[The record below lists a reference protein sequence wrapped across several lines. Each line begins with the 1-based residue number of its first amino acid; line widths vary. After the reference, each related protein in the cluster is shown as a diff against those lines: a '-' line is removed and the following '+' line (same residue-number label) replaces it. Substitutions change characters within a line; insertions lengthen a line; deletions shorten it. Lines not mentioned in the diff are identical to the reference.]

1 MTPEAPETIERATL
15 RANGLLVREMTEPP
29 FEAMLD
35 FADAYIELDDLP
47 TNLFIQHELVDFL
60 GQRTL
65 ESSNVG
71 VHSRF
76 LWTFPT
82 LGESWAGPQATP
94 EGHVV
99 FGNTNAVFYALDSSG
114 VEAWHVDT
122 DDEVRVGAAVDETG
136 RVFFGTVG
144 GTVYARNSSGGNL
157 WTRDISSPPG
167 GELVTLNDHVYVGGF
182 SGTVFALRSSDGGVA
197 WSYTVPGQISA
208 SVAVEADGTVTV
220 GSQDRSVYSIRDGV
234 LLWSAETGG
243 EVWGAAALGENRVYI
258 GSNDGWVY
266 AYDQLGNELWT
277 SEVEGQVWGRA
288 LLSSDG
294 ALYVGSTARFLNRID
309 PETGDILWRTRT
321 EGIST
326 AAPVEGPD
334 GLIYV
339 GSTVGTL
346 YAIEPE
352 AGEVMWTIDAGDAIH
367 GTPLVVGDRVYLGS
381 TSRDLVA
388 VQRVPPGSE

>member
-1 MTPEAPETIERATL
+1 
-15 RANGLLVREMTEPP
+15 
-29 FEAMLD
+29 ML
-35 FADAYIELDDLP
+35 
-47 TNLFIQHELVDFL
+47 
-60 GQRTL
+60 
-65 ESSNVG
+65 
-71 VHSRF
+71 
-76 LWTFPT
+76 
-82 LGESWAGPQATP
+82 
-94 EGHVV
+94 
-99 FGNTNAVFYALDSSG
+99 
-114 VEAWHVDT
+114 
-122 DDEVRVGAAVDETG
+122 
-136 RVFFGTVG
+136 
-144 GTVYARNSSGGNL
+144 
-157 WTRDISSPPG
+157 
-167 GELVTLNDHVYVGGF
+167 
-182 SGTVFALRSSDGGVA
+182 
-197 WSYTVPGQISA
+197 
-208 SVAVEADGTVTV
+208 
-220 GSQDRSVYSIRDGV
+220 
-234 LLWSAETGG
+234 
-243 EVWGAAALGENRVYI
+243 
-258 GSNDGWVY
+258 
-266 AYDQLGNELWT
+266 
-277 SEVEGQVWGRA
+277 WGRA